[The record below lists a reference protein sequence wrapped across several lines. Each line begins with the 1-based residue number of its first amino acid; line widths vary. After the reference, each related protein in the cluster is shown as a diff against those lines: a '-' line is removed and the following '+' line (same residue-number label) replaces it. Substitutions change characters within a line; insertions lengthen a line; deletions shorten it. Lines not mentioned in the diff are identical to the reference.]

1 MITQTASEWIQTL
14 ADSWHPGL
22 YFHWP
27 LMLLLLPLPLLWPLI
42 PERRL
47 SSESDKPQG
56 IDVPPSLAAALQSD
70 RELRHRRR
78 LPLSWPCVLAWL
90 ALIAVLAQPLRPG
103 SATVT
108 PISGRAMVLAIDLSG
123 SMDRQDFELNG
134 AITDRLSVVQA
145 VAREFIARRKG
156 DRVGLVVFGKEAY
169 IASPLTFDLQSLVDS
184 LDSVGIGMAGR
195 STAIGDALGLSLSM
209 LRQDPAGSKAVV
221 LLSDGTN
228 NAGAVEPE
236 AAAELSREFGVRV
249 HTIALGSEGRDSSG
263 YATAPSADLDE
274 KTLEG
279 VAVASG
285 GEFFRARTTDELIDL
300 YAVIDELESSED
312 RAPPT
317 RPVEDLRAWPLTL
330 LFMTSII
337 IALRGPGT

>member
-1 MITQTASEWIQTL
+1 
-14 ADSWHPGL
+14 
-22 YFHWP
+22 
-27 LMLLLLPLPLLWPLI
+27 
-42 PERRL
+42 
-47 SSESDKPQG
+47 
-56 IDVPPSLAAALQSD
+56 
-70 RELRHRRR
+70 
-78 LPLSWPCVLAWL
+78 
-90 ALIAVLAQPLRPG
+90 
-103 SATVT
+103 
-108 PISGRAMVLAIDLSG
+108 
-123 SMDRQDFELNG
+123 
-134 AITDRLSVVQA
+134 
-145 VAREFIARRKG
+145 
-156 DRVGLVVFGKEAY
+156 
-169 IASPLTFDLQSLVDS
+169 
-184 LDSVGIGMAGR
+184 MAGR

-249 HTIALGSEGRDSSG
+249 HTIALGSIGRGSSG

-274 KTLEG
+274 ETLEG

-285 GEFFRARTTDELIDL
+285 GEFFRARTTDELIDLYATDELIDL

>member
-1 MITQTASEWIQTL
+1 
-14 ADSWHPGL
+14 
-22 YFHWP
+22 
-27 LMLLLLPLPLLWPLI
+27 
-42 PERRL
+42 
-47 SSESDKPQG
+47 
-56 IDVPPSLAAALQSD
+56 
-70 RELRHRRR
+70 
-78 LPLSWPCVLAWL
+78 
-90 ALIAVLAQPLRPG
+90 
-103 SATVT
+103 
-108 PISGRAMVLAIDLSG
+108 
-123 SMDRQDFELNG
+123 
-134 AITDRLSVVQA
+134 
-145 VAREFIARRKG
+145 
-156 DRVGLVVFGKEAY
+156 
-169 IASPLTFDLQSLVDS
+169 
-184 LDSVGIGMAGR
+184 MAGR

-300 YAVIDELESSED
+300 YAVIDATDELIDLYAVIDELESSED

-330 LFMTSII
+330 LFLTSII